1 MVQFGQTLNDVV
13 KNEPNWRSHAV
24 PYMALKQVLRTNNTS
39 KDDDSTHTDSSYTI
53 TTSQK
58 TKFGKLFDESVI
70 NLVAFYKEKAQQ
82 ANLKYIKLE
91 QEVNMCLGGTDGIDI
106 SRLIDR
112 ITEFSQDVKLTMEF
126 LELNVVA
133 YSKIMKKFDK
143 RTGLH
148 LREYQIQR
156 LKSKYYFLF
165 DGGIL
170 KHMRTTSDDWLK
182 QLYFLYTKL
191 RASTGSRITSG
202 GITGNLLNPQETERS
217 NDSKKCVSWGDEVG
231 SIIETEESRFIASCI
246 EKVNEE
252 IIKQK
257 KDSPFFDS
265 LPPRNA
271 PPSFECNEVKLS
283 KVLGMGEYCR
293 IHEVSRFDVPE
304 TCLICFM
311 HRGFNPPSAS
321 EELQS
326 NGSTNSTL
334 STKSK
339 LGDANGNQI
348 EATHNEATKIGEN
361 SNGSS
366 TLKNTPADE
375 VGHKRNVSWGE
386 IPRNVSWGEIP
397 KFIPSYDSSKASA
410 IAEKPK
416 PPKKSDRQSTNGS
429 ISIFCFEK
437 YEDLSDIDDF
447 ESDHEDEFDHET
459 RGFMKDHCL
468 RNGDAR

>member
-1 MVQFGQTLNDVV
+1 
-13 KNEPNWRSHAV
+13 
-24 PYMALKQVLRTNNTS
+24 
-39 KDDDSTHTDSSYTI
+39 
-53 TTSQK
+53 
-58 TKFGKLFDESVI
+58 
-70 NLVAFYKEKAQQ
+70 
-82 ANLKYIKLE
+82 
-91 QEVNMCLGGTDGIDI
+91 
-106 SRLIDR
+106 
-112 ITEFSQDVKLTMEF
+112 
-126 LELNVVA
+126 
-133 YSKIMKKFDK
+133 
-143 RTGLH
+143 
-148 LREYQIQR
+148 
-156 LKSKYYFLF
+156 
-165 DGGIL
+165 
-170 KHMRTTSDDWLK
+170 MRTASDDWLK

-202 GITGNLLNPQETERS
+202 GITGNLLNPQETEGS

-252 IIKQK
+252 IIMQK
-257 KDSPFFDS
+257 KDSPFFVS
-265 LPPRNA
+265 LPHRHS

-311 HRGFNPPSAS
+311 HRGFNPPSLS
-321 EELQS
+321 EELPS
-326 NGSTNSTL
+326 NENGSTNSTL

-348 EATHNEATKIGEN
+348 EATRNEATKIGEN

-375 VGHKRNVSWGE
+375 VGHSRNVSWGE

-397 KFIPSYDSSKASA
+397 KFIPSYDSSKALA
-410 IAEKPK
+410 IAEKPN
-416 PPKKSDRQSTNGS
+416 PPKKWDRQSTNGS

-459 RGFMKDHCL
+459 VRH
-468 RNGDAR
+468 